1 MKKKTP
7 VMVGRTKTKEKEIE
21 PQLKNFKNFL
31 YLAWKHLNL
40 PDPTPIQYDI
50 ADYLQNGSKR
60 LVIEAFRGVGKSW
73 ITSAFVC
80 HQLLLNPQRNILVV
94 SASKNRADDFS
105 TFTQRLIGEMPIL
118 KHLAPRDDQRHSK
131 VSFDVAPARA
141 SHAPSVKSLGVTSQL
156 TGSRADLIIADDVES
171 ANNSQTQLMRDRLSE
186 TIKEFDAIIKPE
198 VGRIVFL
205 GTPQTEMSLYN
216 NLEERGF
223 KTRIWTALY
232 PNKIQKVNLGDK
244 LAPKILEQLAEDK
257 KLEGKPTD
265 PKRFDEVDLMERQ
278 ASYGRSGFALQF
290 MLDTTL
296 SDLEKYP
303 LKLNDLI
310 CVSGVES
317 WKEAPAKIQW
327 AGGIEQIKAIDSELP
342 NVGLKGDYWVAP
354 MHMSNEYAPFEG
366 SVMSIDPSG
375 RGQDR
380 TGYAIVKML
389 HGVLYLTAAGGL
401 KGGYSDQTLERL
413 SQMAKDNDVNYVV
426 IESNFGDGMATQLL
440 KPIMSRIHPCSIE
453 EVRHSKQKEL
463 RIIDTLEPVMNQHR
477 LVISQELVK
486 EDFRDEVDHQL
497 FKQMTRITK
506 DKGSLRHDDALDA
519 LSIAVGY
526 WVERMD
532 RDQVLA
538 FNEHKNDLLQKDLD
552 RFMENALGRK
562 HQDTRWF

>member
-1 MKKKTP
+1 MNKKTP
-7 VMVGRTKTKEKEIE
+7 QIE
-21 PQLKNFKNFL
+21 PSVKNFKNFL
-31 YLAWKHLNL
+31 YLAWQHLNL
-40 PDPTPIQYDI
+40 PNPTPIQYDI

-60 LVIEAFRGVGKSW
+60 IVIEAFRGVGKSW

-105 TFTQRLIGEMPIL
+105 TFTQRLISEMPLLNHL
-118 KHLAPRDDQRHSK
+118 KPRDDQRHSK

-171 ANNSQTQLMRDRLSE
+171 ANNSQTQLMRDRLGE
-186 TIKEFDAIIKPE
+186 TVKEFDAIIKPE

-216 NLEERGF
+216 DLEERGF
-223 KTRIWTALY
+223 QTRVWTALY
-232 PNKIQKVNLGDK
+232 PTPTQQINLGSK
-244 LAPKILEQLAEDK
+244 LAPTITKALKKDK

-265 PKRFDEVDLMERQ
+265 PKRFDEVDLMERE

-310 CVSGVES
+310 VVSGLS
-317 WKEAPAKIQW
+317 TWKEAPAKIQW
-327 AGGIEQIKAIDSELP
+327 ASSTDQIKNIDSELP
-342 NVGLKGDYWVAP
+342 NVGLKGDYYVAP
-354 MHMSNEYAPFEG
+354 MYLSEEYAPFEG
-366 SVMSIDPSG
+366 SVMAIDPAG
-375 RGQDR
+375 RGADR
-380 TGYAIVKML
+380 TGFAVVKML
-389 HGVLYLTAAGGL
+389 HGILYVTACGGL
-401 KGGYSDQTLERL
+401 IGGYSDTTLEEL
-413 SQMAKDNDVNYVV
+413 ATIAKQQDVNYVV
-426 IESNFGDGMATQLL
+426 LESNFGDGMATALL
-440 KPIMSRIHPCSIE
+440 KPIMARIHPCSIE

-477 LVISQELVK
+477 LVVSQELIK
-486 EDFRDEVDHQL
+486 DDFKLDLDHQL

-506 DKGSLRHDDALDA
+506 DKGSIRHDDQLDA
-519 LSIAVGY
+519 LSIAVNY

-532 RDQVLA
+532 RDQELS
-538 FNEHKNDLLQKDLD
+538 FNEHKNDLLRQDLD
-552 RFMENALGRK
+552 RFMENAVGQK
-562 HQDTRWF
+562 PSNSRWFN

>member
-1 MKKKTP
+1 MNKKTP
-7 VMVGRTKTKEKEIE
+7 EIE
-21 PQLKNFKNFL
+21 PSVKNFKNFL
-31 YLAWKHLNL
+31 YLAWQHLNL
-40 PDPTPIQYDI
+40 PNPTPIQYDI

-60 LVIEAFRGVGKSW
+60 IVIEAFRGVGKSW

-105 TFTQRLIGEMPIL
+105 TFTQRLISEMPLLNHL
-118 KHLAPRDDQRHSK
+118 KPREDQRHSK

-171 ANNSQTQLMRDRLSE
+171 ANNSQTQLMRDRLGE
-186 TIKEFDAIIKPE
+186 TVKEFDAIIKPE

-216 NLEERGF
+216 DLEERGF
-223 KTRIWTALY
+223 QTRVWTALY
-232 PNKIQKVNLGDK
+232 PTPTQQINLGSK
-244 LAPKILEQLAEDK
+244 LAPTITEALKKDK
-257 KLEGKPTD
+257 KLESKPTD

-310 CVSGVES
+310 VVSGLS
-317 WKEAPAKIQW
+317 TWKEAPAKIQW
-327 AGGIEQIKAIDSELP
+327 ASSTDQIKNIDSELP
-342 NVGLKGDYWVAP
+342 NVGLKGDYYVAP
-354 MHMSNEYAPFEG
+354 MYLSDEYAPFEG
-366 SVMSIDPSG
+366 SVMAIDPAG
-375 RGQDR
+375 RGSDR
-380 TGYAIVKML
+380 TGFAVVKML
-389 HGVLYLTAAGGL
+389 HGILYVTACGGL
-401 KGGYSDQTLERL
+401 IGGYSDTTLEEL
-413 SQMAKDNDVNYVV
+413 ATIAKHQDVNYVV
-426 IESNFGDGMATQLL
+426 LESNFGDGMATALL
-440 KPIMSRIHPCSIE
+440 KPIMARIHPCSIE

-477 LVISQELVK
+477 LVVSQELIK
-486 EDFRDEVDHQL
+486 DDFKLDLDHQL

-506 DKGSLRHDDALDA
+506 DKGSIRHDDQLDA
-519 LSIAVGY
+519 LSIAVNY

-532 RDQVLA
+532 RDQELS

-552 RFMENALGRK
+552 RFMENAVGK
-562 HQDTRWF
+562 KTSNSRWFN

>member
-1 MKKKTP
+1 MNKKTP
-7 VMVGRTKTKEKEIE
+7 QIE
-21 PQLKNFKNFL
+21 PSVKNFKNFL
-31 YLAWKHLNL
+31 YLAWQHLNL
-40 PDPTPIQYDI
+40 PNPTPIQYDI

-60 LVIEAFRGVGKSW
+60 IVIEAFRGVGKSW

-105 TFTQRLIGEMPIL
+105 TFTQRLISEMPLLNHL
-118 KHLAPRDDQRHSK
+118 KPREDQRHSK

-171 ANNSQTQLMRDRLSE
+171 ANNSQTQLMRDRLGE
-186 TIKEFDAIIKPE
+186 TVKEFDAIIKPE

-216 NLEERGF
+216 DLEERGF
-223 KTRIWTALY
+223 QTRVWTALY
-232 PNKIQKVNLGDK
+232 PTPTQQINLGSK
-244 LAPKILEQLAEDK
+244 LAPTITEDLKKDK

-310 CVSGVES
+310 VVSGLS
-317 WKEAPAKIQW
+317 TWKEAPAKIQW
-327 AGGIEQIKAIDSELP
+327 ASSTDQIKNIDSELP
-342 NVGLKGDYWVAP
+342 NVGLKGDYYVAP
-354 MHMSNEYAPFEG
+354 MYLSEEYAPFEG
-366 SVMSIDPSG
+366 SVMAIDPAG
-375 RGQDR
+375 RGADR
-380 TGYAIVKML
+380 TGFAVVKML
-389 HGVLYLTAAGGL
+389 HGILYVTACGGL
-401 KGGYSDQTLERL
+401 IGGYSNTTLEEL
-413 SQMAKDNDVNYVV
+413 ATIAKQQDVNYVV
-426 IESNFGDGMATQLL
+426 LESNFGDGMATALL
-440 KPIMSRIHPCSIE
+440 KPIMARIHPCSIE

-477 LVISQELVK
+477 LVVSQELIK
-486 EDFRDEVDHQL
+486 DDFKLDLDHQL

-506 DKGSLRHDDALDA
+506 DKGSIRHDDQLDA
-519 LSIAVGY
+519 LSIAVNY

-532 RDQVLA
+532 RDQELS
-538 FNEHKNDLLQKDLD
+538 FNEHKNDLLRQDLD
-552 RFMENALGRK
+552 RFMDNAIGK
-562 HQDTRWF
+562 KTSNSRWFN

>member
-1 MKKKTP
+1 MNKKTP
-7 VMVGRTKTKEKEIE
+7 EIE
-21 PQLKNFKNFL
+21 PSVKNFKNFL
-31 YLAWKHLNL
+31 YLAWQHLNL
-40 PDPTPIQYDI
+40 PNPTPIQYDI

-60 LVIEAFRGVGKSW
+60 IVIEAFRGVGKSW

-105 TFTQRLIGEMPIL
+105 TFTQRLISEMPLLNHL
-118 KHLAPRDDQRHSK
+118 KPRDDQRHSK

-171 ANNSQTQLMRDRLSE
+171 ANNSQTQLMRDRLGE
-186 TIKEFDAIIKPE
+186 TVKEFDAIIKPE

-216 NLEERGF
+216 DLEERGF
-223 KTRIWTALY
+223 QTRVWTALY
-232 PNKIQKVNLGDK
+232 PTPTQQVNLGSK
-244 LAPKILEQLAEDK
+244 LAPTITEALKKDK

-265 PKRFDEVDLMERQ
+265 PQRFDEVDLMERQ

-303 LKLNDLI
+303 LKLNDLVV
-310 CVSGVES
+310 VSGLS
-317 WKEAPAKIQW
+317 TWKEAPAKIQW
-327 AGGIEQIKAIDSELP
+327 ASSTDQIKNIDSELP
-342 NVGLKGDYWVAP
+342 NVGLKGDYYVAP
-354 MHMSNEYAPFEG
+354 MYMSEEYAPFEG
-366 SVMSIDPSG
+366 SVMSIDPAG
-375 RGQDR
+375 RGADR
-380 TGYAIVKML
+380 TGFAVVKML
-389 HGVLYLTAAGGL
+389 HGILYVTACGGL
-401 KGGYSDQTLERL
+401 IGGYSDSTLEEL
-413 SQMAKDNDVNYVV
+413 STIAKHQNVNYVV
-426 IESNFGDGMATQLL
+426 LESNFGDGMATALL
-440 KPIMSRIHPCSIE
+440 KPIMARIHPCSIE

-477 LVISQELVK
+477 LVVSQELIK
-486 EDFRDEVDHQL
+486 DDFKLDLDHQL

-506 DKGSLRHDDALDA
+506 DKGSIRHDDQLDA
-519 LSIAVGY
+519 LSIAVNY

-532 RDQVLA
+532 RDQELSS
-538 FNEHKNDLLQKDLD
+538 NEHKNDLLRKDLD
-552 RFMENALGRK
+552 RFMENAVGRK
-562 HQDTRWF
+562 PSNSRWFN